1 MVRHKKLSIVFLNS
15 CKKYEFNNE
24 NLKNTLYRKSN
35 AIKKEIKKH
44 KKVEEK
50 NEKKK
55 NIFIPEEED
64 TLFWCYIINK
74 YGYSEYELKRE
85 KKYESITNLKI
96 DLVYTLRDNKELLKK
111 YKLKKTKLEENLTS
125 EKKISLDTFLFLM
138 RVNNYNI
145 IYFTENTYFEEYNSD
160 EEKKCIIKYEK
171 EEDKYGILEITDEK
185 IEELKSNKLHILN
198 MSKPLKAL
206 SGYKVLELKEIC
218 KTLNINAMKTST
230 KSKTKK
236 ELYQLIQEKIN

>member
-1 MVRHKKLSIVFLNS
+1 MVRHKKLSIGFLNS